1 MLQIVEDD
9 LIFRADV
16 ATKFIHGENCRQGGR
31 CFLRLFKF
39 CEVTHDRRWRYVMPA
54 CNVGCRDKLAVFFD
68 DGLNDALRH
77 SLIAI
82 DERIFFGEGFP
93 AVAAPITASMVDVE
107 QLCIG
112 DAFQC
117 LIAIFIDAGVLRSA
131 RRASVD
137 FFRQRETAAVLFKKF
152 LAFVWKFLN
161 ECVKI

>member
-9 LIFRADV
+9 LVFRADIT
-16 ATKFIHGENCRQGGR
+16 AKFIYGENRRQGRR

-39 CEVTHDRRWRYVMPA
+39 CEVAHDRRWRYVGPA
-54 CNVGCRDKLAVFFD
+54 CNVGCCNKLAVFFHY
-68 DGLNDALRH
+68 GLNDALRH
-77 SLIAI
+77 SLIAV

-131 RRASVD
+131 RGTSMD
-137 FFRQRETAAVLFKKF
+137 FFRQRETTVILVKKSPCNR
-152 LAFVWKFLN
+152 LEVS
-161 ECVKI
+161 E